1 MKRPTHRVI
10 ADEYL
15 LHNRC
20 DLNAFGARDTLRDT
34 LRDNRI
40 VYYRVYAAYAEY
52 CCGHQFALLYLVPG
66 SFSGCCCANPDGSR
80 EYHEI
85 SALQSQNDH

>member
-34 LRDNRI
+34 LIRDTF
-40 VYYRVYAAYAEY
+40 
-52 CCGHQFALLYLVPG
+52 GTGG
-66 SFSGCCCANPDGSR
+66 S
-80 EYHEI
+80 
-85 SALQSQNDH
+85 

>member
-1 MKRPTHRVI
+1 MKRSTHRVI

-34 LRDNRI
+34 LRNTLRDT
-40 VYYRVYAAYAEY
+40 
-52 CCGHQFALLYLVPG
+52 LSTSG
-66 SFSGCCCANPDGSR
+66 S
-80 EYHEI
+80 
-85 SALQSQNDH
+85 